1 MTFTEEQTLTNHLQH
16 FIACQTISNENLEKV
31 DWREFTKLHA
41 LLEAYYSVIYKTF
54 EVIPVGRAGLLFHY
68 DSGHP
73 EKTPLVLSAHQDVV
87 EPGALELW
95 KKEPFSGAYEDG
107 IIWGRGTTDCKHLFL
122 AEMEAVEAAFADG
135 FRPSYDLYIA
145 LGYSE
150 EIYTISGED
159 GGRLLKE
166 ALAARGVH
174 QIVLFDEG
182 GSVTTDDKGHR
193 IAHVGLGDK
202 SQIVY
207 ELYKDGT
214 GGHSSVPGLRTDM
227 GALARCIVALEDHP
241 RPYKLTD
248 LSRGQ
253 LKGMAKLETGDKQ
266 RIFSD
271 PDRYWDEVCELARQD
286 ARLDALLHTT
296 MCVTMAQGAN
306 QPNVIPAHVSATI
319 SARVLPGETGDEILA
334 YIQQYLTGGIQVR
347 RVSGIDPVNEDTP
360 DSEEFRLVEQTIHD
374 VYGDD
379 VIVMPELMLFATDS
393 RYYKDI
399 ARHIFLFSGYE
410 QDDSWGPMHGVN
422 ERIPAAALPG
432 ARNFFRRLM
441 ENYNA

>member
-1 MTFTEEQTLTNHLQH
+1 MAFTEEQKLTDHLQH
-16 FIACQTISNENLEKV
+16 FIACQTISNEDLDKV

-41 LLEAYYSVIYKTF
+41 LLEAYYPVIYKLF

-122 AEMEAVEAAFADG
+122 AEMEAVEAAFSDG

-214 GGHSSVPGLRTDM
+214 GGRSSPSV
-227 GALARCIVALEDHP
+227 
-241 RPYKLTD
+241 
-248 LSRGQ
+248 
-253 LKGMAKLETGDKQ
+253 
-266 RIFSD
+266 
-271 PDRYWDEVCELARQD
+271 
-286 ARLDALLHTT
+286 
-296 MCVTMAQGAN
+296 
-306 QPNVIPAHVSATI
+306 
-319 SARVLPGETGDEILA
+319 
-334 YIQQYLTGGIQVR
+334 
-347 RVSGIDPVNEDTP
+347 
-360 DSEEFRLVEQTIHD
+360 
-374 VYGDD
+374 
-379 VIVMPELMLFATDS
+379 
-393 RYYKDI
+393 
-399 ARHIFLFSGYE
+399 
-410 QDDSWGPMHGVN
+410 
-422 ERIPAAALPG
+422 
-432 ARNFFRRLM
+432 
-441 ENYNA
+441 

>member
-1 MTFTEEQTLTNHLQH
+1 M
-16 FIACQTISNENLEKV
+16 

-41 LLEAYYSVIYKTF
+41 LLEAYYPVIYKLF

-87 EPGALELW
+87 EPGALELR

-122 AEMEAVEAAFADG
+122 AEMEAVEAAFSDG

-214 GGHSSVPGLRTDM
+214 GGHSSVPGLHTDM

-248 LSRGQ
+248 LSRGR

-296 MCVTMAQGAN
+296 ICVTMAQGAQ

-319 SARVLPGETGDEILA
+319 SARVLPPGKQGTKFWRISSSTSPVAFRSAA
-334 YIQQYLTGGIQVR
+334 YPASTRSTQ
-347 RVSGIDPVNEDTP
+347 TP
-360 DSEEFRLVEQTIHD
+360 RTVKNSVWSNRLFTT
-374 VYGDD
+374 YT
-379 VIVMPELMLFATDS
+379 VMTS
-393 RYYKDI
+393 
-399 ARHIFLFSGYE
+399 S
-410 QDDSWGPMHGVN
+410 SC
-422 ERIPAAALPG
+422 
-432 ARNFFRRLM
+432 RN
-441 ENYNA
+441 

>member
-1 MTFTEEQTLTNHLQH
+1 M
-16 FIACQTISNENLEKV
+16 I
-31 DWREFTKLHA
+31 
-41 LLEAYYSVIYKTF
+41 
-54 EVIPVGRAGLLFHY
+54 RAIRK
-68 DSGHP
+68 
-73 EKTPLVLSAHQDVV
+73 KTPLVLSAHQDVV
-87 EPGALELW
+87 EPGALELR

-122 AEMEAVEAAFADG
+122 AEMEAVEAAFSDG

-202 SQIVY
+202 SHIVY

-214 GGHSSVPGLRTDM
+214 GGHSSVPGLHTDM

-248 LSRGQ
+248 LSRGR

-296 MCVTMAQGAN
+296 ICVTMAQGAQ

-334 YIQQYLTGGIQVR
+334 YIQQHLTGGIQVR
-347 RVSGIDPVNEDTP
+347 RVSGIDPVNADTP

-410 QDDSWGPMHGVN
+410 QDDTWGPMHGVN
-422 ERIPAAALPG
+422 ERISAATLPG
-432 ARNFFRRLM
+432 SRNFFRRLM